1 MEILDR
7 AHALEELV
15 GREGGS
21 LKIGNSL
28 NTKSGGDLGVFH
40 LEIKSPIGLGTIT
53 CVRDIDSLECA

>member
-1 MEILDR
+1 
-7 AHALEELV
+7 V